1 MREIMT
7 YVFIFSF
14 RGVSGFLFVLLGND
28 MIMLQHICAVSA
40 CKHEPFDCTVV
51 SFLSLQVVQ
60 PIRTLGLMVFPVLVM
75 REHSPATFV
84 WVLFWELKRVYL
96 FENKICDSVMI
107 LMCLLFDLKWLW
119 LVRLTVLLQSY
130 TYQIFIVELLLI
142 CQRDENGFAT
152 N

>member
-1 MREIMT
+1 MEPECLCVCIIDEGLSSDERNDDI
-7 YVFIFSF
+7 YAFIFWVGGGQGSCLYF
-14 RGVSGFLFVLLGND
+14 WVMMFMFW
-28 MIMLQHICAVSA
+28 HICAVSA

-60 PIRTLGLMVFPVLVM
+60 PIRTLGLMVFSVLVM

-84 WVLFWELKRVYL
+84 WVLFRDLTRVYL

-107 LMCLLFDLKWLW
+107 FMCLLFRFK
-119 LVRLTVLLQSY
+119 RLS
-130 TYQIFIVELLLI
+130 
-142 CQRDENGFAT
+142 GFGS